1 MRYDFTKIID
11 RHGKDAIAVDGLGKN
26 PGFAPEPPKDGFDVI
41 PMWVADMN
49 FETVPTIPKA
59 IMDRAAHPAYGYFS
73 PVEEYYDS
81 IIRWHKIRNNVE
93 GLMPEYIGYENGVLG
108 GVISALTAFAAPGD
122 AVLLHSPTYIGFTKC
137 ITENGYKIVHSPLKK
152 DEKGIWRMDYED
164 MDAKLKAN
172 NIHVAVFCSPHNPT
186 GRVWER
192 WEIEEAMEVY
202 KNNECVVI
210 ADEIWSDLILKGS
223 RHIPTQSISPDAR
236 NRTIAFYAPSKT
248 FNLAGLVGSYH
259 IVFNRMLRD
268 RLEAKSRKS
277 HYNTMNVLSMHAL
290 IGAYEAEGY
299 TWVNE
304 LCQVLSEN
312 VEYAVN
318 HIRDYY
324 RGINVSKPQGT
335 YMLFLDCEDWCE
347 ENYKS
352 LDELLKAGWDVGV
365 AWQDGRMFL
374 HPCAIRMNLALPL
387 SRVKE
392 AFERLDKYVFNRI
405 K

>member
-1 MRYDFTKIID
+1 MGICQYQRPDKSDVGIFKKIAIRRQAPVEDRFRETGEKDMRYDFTKIID

-192 WEIEEAMEVY
+192 WEIEKAMEKVCKELEQKNPDSKNETKAVQDKSDLFGQYVFYHQINENTFREQLKKLDFQVSEKSYRICRMEIANYKEVCEKTKDEQGALIQFLIFNMTEEILGKY
-202 KNNECVVI
+202 KNGELIRENEKI
-210 ADEIWSDLILKGS
+210 I
-223 RHIPTQSISPDAR
+223 
-236 NRTIAFYAPSKT
+236 F
-248 FNLAGLVGSYH
+248 F
-259 IVFNRMLRD
+259 
-268 RLEAKSRKS
+268 
-277 HYNTMNVLSMHAL
+277 
-290 IGAYEAEGY
+290 
-299 TWVNE
+299 
-304 LCQVLSEN
+304 
-312 VEYAVN
+312 
-318 HIRDYY
+318 
-324 RGINVSKPQGT
+324 
-335 YMLFLDCEDWCE
+335 
-347 ENYKS
+347 
-352 LDELLKAGWDVGV
+352 
-365 AWQDGRMFL
+365 
-374 HPCAIRMNLALPL
+374 
-387 SRVKE
+387 
-392 AFERLDKYVFNRI
+392 
-405 K
+405 

>member
-1 MRYDFTKIID
+1 
-11 RHGKDAIAVDGLGKN
+11 
-26 PGFAPEPPKDGFDVI
+26 
-41 PMWVADMN
+41 MWVADMT

-192 WEIEEAMEVY
+192 WEIEKAMEIYQKHDVY
-202 KNNECVVI
+202 VI
-210 ADEIWSDLILKGS
+210 SDEIWSDLTLPGYQ
-223 RHIPTQSISPDAR
+223 HIPTQSVSEDAK
-236 NRTIAFYAPSKT
+236 NRTIALYAPSKT
-248 FNLAGLVGSYH
+248 FNLAGLIGSYH
-259 IVFNRMLRD
+259 IIYNSYLRD
-268 RLEAKSRKS
+268 RVCMEGKMT
-277 HYNTMNVLSMHAL
+277 HYNSMNVLSMHAL
-290 IGAYEAEGY
+290 IAAYSKEGME
-299 TWVNE
+299 WVDE
-304 LCQVLSEN
+304 LRTVLDTNIS
-312 VEYAVN
+312 YAMEF
-318 HIRDYY
+318 IR
-324 RGINVSKPQGT
+324 REFPGVSVSRPQGT
-335 YMLFLDCEDWCE
+335 YMLFLDCTDWCE
-347 ENYKS
+347 AHHQTIE
-352 LDELLKAGWDVGV
+352 ELQRAGVEVGV
-365 AWQDGRMFL
+365 IWQDGRPF
-374 HPCAIRMNLALPL
+374 HGACHIRMNLALPH

-392 AFERLDKYVFNRI
+392 AFERLKQYVFLD
-405 K
+405 